1 VKLAYYPGCSGEGTS
16 KEYDVSTRAICEAL
30 GFTLTTIDDWS
41 CCGSTPGHSLDH
53 ALSAALSARNL
64 VLASSTDAECV
75 VTPCPS
81 CLSNLKHAKHR
92 MENPE
97 FKIKVD
103 ELLDE
108 PTPEALLESYS
119 VLQVIVEKLSMEEI
133 TAKVKKP
140 LKGLKVACYYGCLM
154 VRPPKVM
161 QFDDYE
167 NPMSLDKILIA
178 LGAEVVPFPLKTEC
192 CGASVGIVDKKIT
205 ASLSGR
211 ILERA
216 KQFGANCVVTA
227 CPLCQMNLDLRQA
240 QAENEMDQKFD
251 LPIFYYTQ
259 LLGLALGLDD
269 SALMMNKLVV
279 SPKALLK
286 SLGTEVKTEKDEEK
300 AKPIVKPTAEAKPEA
315 KAEVKTEAKLEA
327 KPEVKAAAKP
337 EVKAEAKP
345 EVKTGVKPEATAK
358 PKKTTVKAKV
368 KSDEGAAS

>member
-1 VKLAYYPGCSGEGTS
+1 MKLAYYPGCSGEGTS

-30 GFTLTTIDDWS
+30 GFTLTDIADWS
-41 CCGSTPGHSLDH
+41 CCGSTPAHSLDH
-53 ALSAALSARNL
+53 ALSGALSARNL
-64 VLASSTDAECV
+64 ALAASMEADCV

-97 FKIKVD
+97 FKASVD

-108 PTPEALLESYS
+108 PTTTLPESYS

-161 QFDDYE
+161 QFDDFE
-167 NPMSLDKILIA
+167 NPMALDNILTA
-178 LGAEVVPFPLKTEC
+178 LGAEVIPFPLKTEC
-192 CGASVGIVDKKIT
+192 CGASFGVVEKDIT
-205 ASLSGR
+205 AKLSGR

-216 KQFGANCVVTA
+216 KQFGANCIVSA
-227 CPLCQMNLDLRQA
+227 CPLCQMNLDLRQF
-240 QAENEMDQKFD
+240 QAEKAMEQEFN
-251 LPIFYYTQ
+251 LPVFYYTQ

-286 SLGTEVKTEKDEEK
+286 SLD
-300 AKPIVKPTAEAKPEA
+300 ADAEAE
-315 KAEVKTEAKLEA
+315 
-327 KPEVKAAAKP
+327 
-337 EVKAEAKP
+337 
-345 EVKTGVKPEATAK
+345 
-358 PKKTTVKAKV
+358 V

>member
-1 VKLAYYPGCSGEGTS
+1 MKLAYYPGCSGEGTS

-30 GFTLTTIDDWS
+30 GFTLTDIDDWS

-53 ALSAALSARNL
+53 ALSGALSARNL
-64 VLASSTDAECV
+64 ALASAMEADCV

-92 MENPE
+92 MEDPA
-97 FKIKVD
+97 FKAKVD

-108 PTPEALLESYS
+108 PTPALPEPYS

-133 TAKVKKP
+133 AAKVKKP

-167 NPMSLDKILIA
+167 NPMSLDNLLVA

-192 CGASVGIVDKKIT
+192 CGASLGVVDKEVTSK
-205 ASLSGR
+205 LSGR

-216 KQFGANCVVTA
+216 KQFGANCVVSA
-227 CPLCQMNLDLRQA
+227 CPLCQMNLDLRQS
-240 QAENEMDQKFD
+240 QAEEAMGQKFE

-279 SPKALLK
+279 SPNALLK
-286 SLGTEVKTEKDEEK
+286 SLD
-300 AKPIVKPTAEAKPEA
+300 APAEAVAPEA
-315 KAEVKTEAKLEA
+315 KAE
-327 KPEVKAAAKP
+327 P
-337 EVKAEAKP
+337 KAED
-345 EVKTGVKPEATAK
+345 
-358 PKKTTVKAKV
+358 